1 MKKTYITPET
11 LVVRLMPVGMIAMS
25 LHDEIGDGQL
35 SKEYAGDNGSSSE
48 GAKNVW
54 DEEW

>member
-1 MKKTYITPET
+1 MKKTYISPET
-11 LVVRLMPVGMIAMS
+11 LVVRLMPVGMMALS
-25 LHDEIGDGQL
+25 THDEIGDGQL

-48 GAKNVW
+48 GSKNVW